1 MGMGQS
7 VALKQKPVQLPQQT
21 LFYGPVCTS
30 GGYANRTDGKH
41 ARREDTIEQAAEFW
55 STTRPQRS

>member
-30 GGYANRTDGKH
+30 GGYAN
-41 ARREDTIEQAAEFW
+41 
-55 STTRPQRS
+55 PN